1 MKRKHWILVLCA
13 ILLVGFVAHIIA
25 TAPYRWS
32 GRLVS
37 AIRTGDNEKALQLIA
52 EGIEK
57 GYSMDTPTLRPSWLT
72 KLCECTSYTPLA
84 VACYE
89 HNVTI
94 VEALLENGSTFK
106 GAKEGANGRSPVFFA
121 LSAPYS
127 SELLDILILLA
138 DAGEDF
144 CKDPYDGYPLHWASK
159 CQFPQTSSAPLTK
172 QEYHQRIAEIIIF
185 IMQHM
190 PDPYV
195 ADGSGRTA
203 LHYAAINENWYLCE
217 LLVSVYNFPLD
228 SRTNIDGLTA
238 YDIALQNNAPAEI
251 LRLLMP

>member
-1 MKRKHWILVLCA
+1 MKRKHWKFILCA
-13 ILLVGFVAHIIA
+13 ILLVGFVVHIIE

-37 AIRTGDNEKALQLIA
+37 AIRTGDNEKALQLIE
-52 EGIEK
+52 EGIEE
-57 GYSMDTPTLRPSWLT
+57 GYSMDTPTLKPSWLT
-72 KLCECTSYTPLA
+72 RLCECTSYTPLA

-94 VEALLENGSTFK
+94 VEALLENGSTIE
-106 GAKEGANGRSPVFFA
+106 GAKEGAGRSPVFFA

-127 SELLDILILLA
+127 SELLDVLILLA

-144 CKDPYDGYPLHWASK
+144 GKDPYDGYPLHWAAR
-159 CQFPQTSSAPLTK
+159 CQFPQMSAEPLTK
-172 QEYHQRIAEIIIF
+172 QDFHHGIEEIIIF

-195 ADGSGRTA
+195 AYGNGFTA
-203 LHYAAINENWYLCE
+203 LHYAAIRENWYLCE
-217 LLVSVYNFPLD
+217 LLVSVYKFPLD
-228 SRTNIDGLTA
+228 SRTNVDGLTA

-251 LRLLMP
+251 LSLLMP